1 MLAYAHADD
10 GIARAALLCSAQLTL
25 GMGLRERFCVLMY
38 LHAVATRA
46 HAKRDQLT
54 ANIGR
59 EPPASHVT
67 CVRTVRVERYIFS
80 M

>member
-1 MLAYAHADD
+1 MDMLMMISL
-10 GIARAALLCSAQLTL
+10 GLLLCFALLNSLL

>member
-1 MLAYAHADD
+1 MDMLMMISL
-10 GIARAALLCSAQLTL
+10 GLLLCFALLNSLL

-54 ANIGR
+54 AKTMR
-59 EPPASHVT
+59 EPASQAT

>member
-1 MLAYAHADD
+1 MHMLMMVSL
-10 GIARAALLCSAQLTL
+10 GLLCFALLNSLL

-59 EPPASHVT
+59 EGATSLARDDMCEDGAS
-67 CVRTVRVERYIFS
+67 
-80 M
+80 